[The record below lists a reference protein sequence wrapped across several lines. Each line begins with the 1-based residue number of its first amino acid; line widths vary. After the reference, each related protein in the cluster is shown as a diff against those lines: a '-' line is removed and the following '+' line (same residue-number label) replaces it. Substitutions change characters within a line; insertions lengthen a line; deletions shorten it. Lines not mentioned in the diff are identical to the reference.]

1 MDGTIIL
8 TPEQVTALEL
18 GGKKLSEPVKKA
30 LNPLVIN
37 AARSYV
43 REWAFG
49 PTLMPTTKQ
58 RFMLYPSFAVILW
71 MEKIREN
78 SRN

>member
-8 TPEQVTALEL
+8 TPEQVAALEL
-18 GGKKLSEPVKKA
+18 GGKKLSEPVKKTLDLLA
-30 LNPLVIN
+30 IN
-37 AARSYV
+37 IIRGYV
-43 REWAFG
+43 RERVFG

-58 RFMLYPSFAVILW
+58 RFMLYPSFAVMLW
-71 MEKIREN
+71 MEQIHEH